1 MVRARDVDKEALVR
15 FAQELIRIPSPS
27 GQEER
32 VAERLADEMRRVGC
46 DDVFVDRIGNV
57 VGRLGTGEPPV
68 LLYNGHMDTVGP
80 ANLEHWARDPFAAEV
95 EKGIL
100 YGLGAVDMKGALASM
115 AYSVPAIQASAPRLK
130 GTLYLVGV
138 VQEEPA
144 EGLGMRVLIEEE
156 GIRPDF
162 VVLGEAT
169 GLHVSRGQR
178 GRVEMRVTTHGRSSH
193 ACSPERGR
201 NAVNAAARFIFE
213 TELLAPRLGSDPF
226 LGPGSLAVTQIE
238 SVSGSR
244 NAVPDTCIF
253 YVDRRLTLG
262 ETEAKALAELQQIVA
277 RERLDAEI
285 VVSEGEIVSYTG
297 YRCTVRDSYPAWVIA
312 EDHKLVQAVSQ
323 SVRQA
328 LGYRPRLERW
338 AFSTDGVYTMGVA
351 GIPTVGFGPGS
362 ERFAHTSDDQVPI
375 DDLVAASQVYATLAV
390 QMLGG

>member
-1 MVRARDVDKEALVR
+1 MVRARDVEKKALVQ
-15 FAQELIRIPSPS
+15 FAQELVRIPSLS
-27 GQEER
+27 AQEER
-32 VAERLADEMRRVGC
+32 VAQRLADEMRRVGC

-57 VGRLGTGEPPV
+57 VGRVGTGEPPV

-80 ANLEHWARDPFAAEV
+80 ANLDHWERDPFAAEV
-95 EKGIL
+95 ENGIL

-115 AYSVPAIQASAPRLK
+115 VYSVPAIRDSAPRLK

-169 GLHVSRGQR
+169 GLQVSRGQR
-178 GRVEMRVTTHGRSSH
+178 GRVEIRVTTHGRSCH
-193 ACSPERGR
+193 ACSPDQGR
-201 NAVNAAARFIFE
+201 NAVNAAARLIFE
-213 TELLAPRLGSDPF
+213 TELLGPKLGNDPF
-226 LGPGSLAVTQIE
+226 LGPGTLAVTQID

-244 NAVPDTCIF
+244 NAVPDTCTF

-262 ETEAKALAELQQIVA
+262 ETEAKALAELQRIVA

-285 VVSEGEIVSYTG
+285 VVSEYEIVSYTG
-297 YRCTVRDSYPAWVIA
+297 YRSKVRDSYPAWVIA
-312 EDHKLVQAVSQ
+312 EDHKLVQAASQ

-351 GIPTVGFGPGS
+351 GIPTIGFGPGN
-362 ERFAHTSDDQVPI
+362 ERLAHTVDDQVRI

>member
-1 MVRARDVDKEALVR
+1 MVRGRDVDRKALVE
-15 FAQELIRIPSPS
+15 FAQELVRIPSPS

-32 VAERLADEMRRVGC
+32 LAQRLAGEMRRVGC

-57 VGRLGTGEPPV
+57 VGRIGTGEPPA

-80 ANLEHWARDPFAAEV
+80 ANLEHWRRDPYAAEV
-95 EKGIL
+95 EGGVL
-100 YGLGAVDMKGALASM
+100 HGLGAVDMKGALASM
-115 AYSVPAIQASAPRLK
+115 VYSVPAVKASASRLK

-156 GIRPDF
+156 GIKPDF

-169 GLHVSRGQR
+169 DLQVSRGQR
-178 GRVEMRVTTHGRSSH
+178 GRVEIRVTTHGRSCH
-193 ACSPERGR
+193 ACSPEQGR
-201 NAVNAAARFIFE
+201 NAVNAAARLIFE
-213 TELLAPRLGSDPF
+213 TELLGPRLGNDPF

-244 NAVPDTCIF
+244 NAVPDTCTF

-262 ETEAKALAELQQIVA
+262 ETEARALAELQQIVA

-285 VVSEGEIVSYTG
+285 VVSEYEITSYTG
-297 YRCTVRDSYPAWVIA
+297 YRHKVRDSYPPWVIPD
-312 EDHKLVQAVSQ
+312 DHFLVQAVSQ
-323 SVRQA
+323 AVRQS

-351 GIPTVGFGPGS
+351 GIPTVGFGPGD
-362 ERFAHTSDDQVPI
+362 ERFAHTVDDQVRI
-375 DDLVAASQVYATLAV
+375 DDLVSAAQVYAALAV
-390 QMLGG
+390 QILGG